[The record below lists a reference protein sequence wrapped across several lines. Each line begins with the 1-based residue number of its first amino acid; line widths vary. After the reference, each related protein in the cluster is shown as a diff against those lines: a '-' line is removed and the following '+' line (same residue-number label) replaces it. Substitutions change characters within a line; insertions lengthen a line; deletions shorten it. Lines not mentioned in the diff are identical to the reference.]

1 MVWRSKGPGG
11 QTQRQLDMQR
21 RAYAVLHQ
29 CRAEGQPPALLRAYA
44 AFVDGA
50 PELLALGPVPA
61 SLAMRVLYGL
71 CSFTGTELADY
82 RALIAAEIAIDAPTM
97 RAMVRSNLLAN
108 TQNGAV
114 ATTAGKAL
122 YTRLAN
128 VGAFGRTES
137 VLD

>member
-1 MVWRSKGPGG
+1 
-11 QTQRQLDMQR
+11 
-21 RAYAVLHQ
+21 
-29 CRAEGQPPALLRAYA
+29 
-44 AFVDGA
+44 
-50 PELLALGPVPA
+50 
-61 SLAMRVLYGL
+61 MRVLYGL